1 MADKLFGIG
10 AHQVPKNSD
19 LGSAAYKDES
29 HFISSDLTSKYP
41 GFNQRMLGDDAPVG
55 RAYIYD
61 TKLDSDGG
69 AWRHR
74 CQHTSWYNEELNTA
88 YRGSRREFPEVVII
102 TEENGSTGR
111 VVIYD
116 ADDPSCPMW
125 MVFAGTGSWN
135 TSALGGPR
143 QVTTIC
149 ALNGLLAVGRNP
161 YGYHSVNFIN
171 ENIQF
176 REAGYFRYLYG
187 GIAKR
192 NYQLVVSEEMGGQGD
207 LQADLVNWID
217 MTVIKDTPVNPE
229 TGIQNPT
236 VAIAQYNG
244 GITIFWHDNRRIEV
258 NAAAGATYQNV
269 DRCFIDTNGDLYFGQ
284 DGASGSRP
292 QFRMNVYPSVNTNT
306 SYTSTTND
314 GDPTDKDAS
323 TNHTAGLVVP
333 YVGDDANN
341 KAYRQRHILWAD
353 SSVGYGFNII
363 DKQPHADQRNGMIA
377 SIGAS
382 WNTGWKPSNC
392 FLATLNET
400 IHTPDRISNG
410 IPQSGEKLD
419 QNKSNWS
426 TVGGAGTTTNTSYRR
441 TGSGESSA
449 FTLVGE
455 AGGHYAESPTFSV
468 KKGEKYILSFQALVQ
483 QASSGD
489 YHLQNVVYDGN
500 GTTISGFAPTWM
512 KMYQLNKWTHVSRI
526 VQFGTTGSSAKVRI
540 GVDDNETIFVDQ
552 VSLIPYVENRQTAYE
567 GQYGNHIRQVGVV
580 QKQPVAPNAELLC
593 YSGFGSSTYF
603 KVPFTHLYAN
613 DSFSVMCW
621 YRGNNGHLAGSYG
634 DGEGTMWR
642 LEFSSNKIRWMIS
655 DGSTQVEIVDPDVS
669 SPDRWHCLVVQK
681 DRNYIKMFKDGN
693 LVSTNYT
700 SNLNVT
706 DNKHGMTIG
715 VRPDNYGEAFN
726 GQISLFRY
734 ASSANLTADQI
745 GKAYED
751 ELKLFQAN
759 SKCTMHGLGSSS
771 ADNRVYDA
779 DYDEQTELVHVVAG
793 KNRSSFRGLSLVDHV
808 TRDDAIYRV
817 RASNGL
823 VLEI

>member
-10 AHQVPKNSD
+10 ANQVPKNSD

-61 TKLDSDGG
+61 TRLDSDGG

-88 YRGSRREFPEVVII
+88 FRGSRREFPEVAII

-125 MVFAGTGSWN
+125 MVFAGSGSWN
-135 TSALGGPR
+135 TSGLGGTR

-149 ALNGLLAVGRNP
+149 ALNGLLAVGRTP
-161 YGYHSVNFIN
+161 YGYHSVNFIS

-192 NYQLVVSEEMGGQGD
+192 NGQLIVSEDMGGSGD
-207 LQADLVNWID
+207 LQADSVTWID
-217 MTVIKDTPVNPE
+217 MTVIKDTPINPE

-236 VAIAQYNG
+236 VAIAQLSG
-244 GITIFWHDNRRIEV
+244 GVTIFWYNNARTEV
-258 NAAAGATYQNV
+258 DAAAGASYQNV

-284 DGASGSRP
+284 DGSSGSRP
-292 QFRMNVYPSVNTNT
+292 QFRINIDPGTATVS
-306 SYTSTTND
+306 STTND
-314 GDPTDKDAS
+314 GSATDKDAS
-323 TNHTAGLVVP
+323 TNSNAGLVVP
-333 YVGDDANN
+333 YVGHDANN
-341 KAYRQRHILWAD
+341 KAYRHRHVLWAD

-377 SIGAS
+377 SIGTS

-419 QNKSNWS
+419 QNKSNWT
-426 TVGGAGTTTNTSYRR
+426 TVGGPGTTTNTSYRR

-449 FTLVGE
+449 FSLVGE
-455 AGGHYAESPTFSV
+455 AGTNYAESPTFSV
-468 KKGEKYILSFQALVQ
+468 IKGEKYLLSFQAYVQ

-489 YHLQNVVYDGN
+489 YHLQNVVYDGD
-500 GTTISGFAPTWM
+500 GTTVSGFAPTWM
-512 KMYQLNKWTHVSRI
+512 KMSSLNKWTHVSRI
-526 VQFGTTGSSAKVRI
+526 VQFNNTGSNAKVRI

-552 VSLIPYVENRQTAYE
+552 VSLIPYIENRQTAVE
-567 GQYGNHIRQVGVV
+567 GQYGQHVRQIGVV
-580 QKQPVAPNAELLC
+580 QKQPVASNAELLC
-593 YSGFGSSTYF
+593 YSSWSNSSF
-603 KVPFTHLYAN
+603 FQVPFTHMFASQ
-613 DSFSVMCW
+613 SFSIMCW
-621 YRGNNGHLAGSYG
+621 YRGNNGHIAGAYG
-634 DGEGTMWR
+634 DGSGTSWR
-642 LEFSSNKIRWMIS
+642 LEFSSNKIRFMVS
-655 DGSTQVEIVDPDVS
+655 DGTSQIDIVDPDVS
-669 SPDRWHCLVVQK
+669 SSDRWHCIVAQK
-681 DRNYIKMFKDGN
+681 DRNYIKLFKDGN
-693 LVSTNYT
+693 LVSTNYSGSMT
-700 SNLNVT
+700 ST
-706 DNKHGMTIG
+706 DMMNGMTIG
-715 VRPDNYGEAFN
+715 VRPDNYNEAFN
-726 GQISLFRY
+726 GEISLFRY
-734 ASSANLTADQI
+734 ASSANLTTDQI
-745 GKAYED
+745 AKAYED
-751 ELKLFQAN
+751 ELKLFQNNA
-759 SKCTMHGLGSSS
+759 KCTMHGVETSSN
-771 ADNRVYDA
+771 NRVYDA
-779 DYDEQTELVHVVAG
+779 DYDETTGLVHVVAG
-793 KNRSSFRGLSLVDHV
+793 NNRSSFRGLSMVDHV
-808 TRDDAIYRV
+808 TRDDPIYRV
-817 RASNGL
+817 KASNGL